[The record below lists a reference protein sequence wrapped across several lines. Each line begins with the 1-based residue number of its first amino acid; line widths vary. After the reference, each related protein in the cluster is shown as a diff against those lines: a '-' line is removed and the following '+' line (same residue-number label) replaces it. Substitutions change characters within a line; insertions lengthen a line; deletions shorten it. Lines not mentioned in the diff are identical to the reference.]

1 MKSYVISIISTF
13 SRLIMGAGVVILVA
27 RIVSFEDFS
36 NYILGLTIGSL
47 LALMVDSGIYNEIL
61 VSARKES
68 LHRLVSRVIES
79 TVVRVCMYIC
89 LILVVNFTL
98 NLFFEIEN
106 IYILNLGLFSVI
118 ISSLVEVYFIS
129 LKSIGKLK
137 KEAVL
142 VGVQLVA
149 TLGIV
154 SLSIFGEIAI
164 YFGLLLPRAVLLIF
178 LLNKNF
184 SIICLQLKRAG
195 LNIVSYTLNYY
206 KRLSAFSIDSILTG
220 LNNNLDTYFIM
231 FLVGKDSLALYQSA
245 NKIYMAC
252 ITLASAI
259 ATVIIPSASLMDTAL
274 LRLIKVIAPFSMF
287 GCGLAVLYFMF
298 SEWLSVILFD
308 FDLKLDTY
316 IFQLLSLLIFIR
328 YLSASLG
335 SGLMICGYQRVRA
348 KINFF
353 VNVISIFI
361 GAFYITN
368 IESAVMVV
376 IFSQVLILIAYSL
389 CCGKL
394 VYEEYI

>member
-1 MKSYVISIISTF
+1 
-13 SRLIMGAGVVILVA
+13 MGAGVVILVA